1 MSNFRIQYDDKAL
14 KIVLDRLIARNTRLR
29 PLYAEISN
37 ALLLSTKARF
47 ESETDPEDVP
57 WAPLKP
63 ATLSKKKTDKKLRE
77 ALRLFNTVRV
87 DFSGDFAGVSAG
99 GPGVPYAAIH
109 QLGGKPGMAPGAA
122 AIPARAYMGIST
134 DDLQK
139 IFEIALDYERDA
151 IRG

>member
-29 PLYAEISN
+29 LLYDEISN

-47 ESETDPEDVP
+47 ESETDPEGVP

-63 ATLSKKKTDKKLRE
+63 ATLAKKKTDKKLRE
-77 ALRLFNTVRV
+77 ALRLFSTLRV
-87 DFSGDFAGVSAG
+87 DFSDDFAGVSAF
-99 GPGVPYAAIH
+99 VPYAAIH

-134 DDLQK
+134 DDLRE